1 MDRLILLLDT
11 HVFLW
16 QILGDRRLGEK
27 QRLIIANPAN
37 TIHLSAVSIFEMS
50 IKAGIG
56 KLGLPQRYKN
66 DLTLIFQDFNFQS
79 LSITIHHANSAGR
92 LIGAHRDPF
101 DRLLAAQSIVENIP
115 IMTVDS
121 KLREL
126 GAEVVW

>member
-16 QILGDRRLGEK
+16 QILSDKRLGEK
-27 QRLIIANPAN
+27 QQAIIADPAN

-50 IKAGIG
+50 IKVGIG

-66 DLTLIFQDFNFQS
+66 DLTLIYHDFSFQPMAIS
-79 LSITIHHANSAGR
+79 IHHANSAGI
-92 LIGAHRDPF
+92 LVGTHRDPF
-101 DRLLAAQSIVENIP
+101 DRLLAAQSIVEKMP
-115 IMTVDS
+115 IMTMDA

-126 GAEVVW
+126 GADVVW